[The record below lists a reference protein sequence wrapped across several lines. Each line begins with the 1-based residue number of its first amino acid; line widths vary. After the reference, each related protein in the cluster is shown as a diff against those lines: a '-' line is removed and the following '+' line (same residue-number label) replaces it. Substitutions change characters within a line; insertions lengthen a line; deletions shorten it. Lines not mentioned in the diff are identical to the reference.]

1 MKSLSIKLGVMLA
14 VFGLTIFGYAEVWG
28 ADWKSIGSDDDFS
41 YFYDSA
47 SITYP
52 SKNIGRLWTK
62 TVCKEKGRIKTMEKF
77 RENKDLLSI
86 IKNVDHTL
94 TLFEINCVDKKFRTL
109 KGFFYSKD
117 GKILKSV
124 DATPGIWK
132 IIPPDTMYEAFYD
145 VVCKAE
151 VSGGNWK
158 LYDSGDYSLNYYDA
172 QSMTRPSKNIVRVW
186 VKVNYTKKG
195 VIVWV
200 GRLGK
205 KYEDLSHTKELCE
218 INCVEKMFRSLSIN
232 FYDNKGGVIYS
243 SSSPLLKWDF
253 IIPESINEALYK
265 EVCK

>member
-1 MKSLSIKLGVMLA
+1 MKSLSVKLGVMLA

-62 TVCKEKGRIKTMEKF
+62 IIYKEKGRIKAMEQF

-109 KGFFYSKD
+109 KGIFYSKD
-117 GKILKSV
+117 GNILKLV

-158 LYDSGDYSLNYYDA
+158 LYVLNEEFSDFYDTNSITYP
-172 QSMTRPSKNIVRVW
+172 SMNIVRVRSMT
-186 VKVNYTKKG
+186 VFTEKG
-195 VIVWV
+195 VITNV
-200 GRLGK
+200 RKRGK
-205 KYEDLSHTKELCE
+205 GYANLHKWIILQE
-218 INCVEKMFRSLSIN
+218 INCRDKINRIITISGYDKDEKLLTSETIDSNRFDSIVP
-232 FYDNKGGVIYS
+232 GSVAQH
-243 SSSPLLKWDF
+243 LH
-253 IIPESINEALYK
+253 K